1 MSVNQKML
9 EFINNS
15 PTPFHVVQN
24 LRKEL
29 LKAGFKELCEG
40 ESLNLE
46 SLGQY
51 FVIRNNSSLIAFRLS
66 DSGLMAGVR
75 MIGAHTDSPCLK
87 LKPNAVVEHDGYV
100 QLGVESYGGVLMNPW
115 FDRDLSLAGR
125 VTLISSGNS
134 LFSNLIDFRDPIAFI
149 PSLAIHLDREANSGR
164 SINPQTMLPPLV
176 GLSGATRFDLK
187 QLLLDKL
194 VSSDLAKDTDTVSD
208 FELSLYDTNPAAI
221 VGLDKNFISG
231 SRLDNLV
238 SCWAG
243 LKSLID
249 SRSTDTQLLVCNDHE
264 EVGSSSFSGARSD
277 FLENVLR
284 CIIADPSKF
293 SSVMS
298 RSILVSAD
306 NAHGLHPNFL
316 DKHDRSHG
324 PILNQGPVVKFN
336 ANQSYA
342 TNSETAA
349 IIHLVARSK
358 GIPMQQFVARADMGC
373 GSTIGPL
380 TSTRL
385 GVRALDIG
393 VPTFAMHSIREFA
406 GAKDV
411 DALYLLLCGVFELPS
426 ITVA

>member
-66 DSGLMAGVR
+66 DSGPMAGVR